1 MNSNYERNMKLI
13 NALVGIILI
22 FFTSSVL
29 ATTINGRIVVLNSDS
44 LKFSVLLQINTNTG
58 FDDLGGATMVLR
70 FDTTAIWLTNTPI
83 KDVHYTFHNF
93 NGGNYYPASV
103 TKPQRNRIWVNV
115 DLPYFNNN
123 NGTIIACNPAWTD
136 LVTIHFDVVNL
147 NRTPGLSWLLTSS
160 FWGIY
165 DADNM
170 TLWENGIFDGSF
182 GMTIDIV
189 DGWNMV
195 SVPGI
200 NPDGQDV
207 NNWWQGRDPY
217 ASVYKMQVGYI
228 PVSTATPG
236 EGYLMKHIG
245 NRTYNTGDEWPE
257 EGIQIVP
264 HEPILVSAGWNL
276 IGGYENIIATNNL
289 TTTPFGLIFGP
300 IYTYAGTYKTATH
313 LEPGRSYL
321 VYLTGAGQIN
331 FPDILSKGNGK
342 VIEYFKAHWGKIS
355 FTDNT
360 GKHFSLYLVDDETD
374 LNLYA
379 LPPVPLE
386 GMFDIRFTSNRIAEN
401 IDNGI
406 QTVNLSGISYPVK
419 VKVENISITLLDES
433 RKNINADLKP
443 GDEITITKESIDKLF
458 ILSGESVT
466 PKKYSLEQNYPN
478 PFNPSTKIKYV
489 VPTESNVN
497 ISLYNVLGELIST
510 LINEEMTPGY
520 YEYELNGSD
529 LASGV
534 YIYRLVAGD
543 FIQSKKMVLL
553 R

>member
-1 MNSNYERNMKLI
+1 MKLI
-13 NALVGIILI
+13 NALVGILLI
-22 FFTSSVL
+22 FFTSSIL
-29 ATTINGRIVVLNSDS
+29 ATTINGRIVVLNADS

-83 KDVHYTFHNF
+83 QDVHYTFHNF

-103 TKPQRNRIWVNV
+103 TKPQTNRIWVNV
-115 DLPYFNNN
+115 DLPFNNNN

-136 LVTIHFDVVNL
+136 LVTIHFDVVNM
-147 NRTPGLSWLLTSS
+147 NRTPGLSWFITSS

-182 GMTIDIV
+182 GMAVDIV
-189 DGWNMV
+189 NGWNMV

-207 NNWWQGRDPY
+207 NTWWQGRDPY

-228 PVSTATPG
+228 PVFTATPS

-276 IGGYENIIATNNL
+276 IGGYENIIAANNL
-289 TTTPFGLIFGP
+289 TTTPSGLISGP
-300 IYTYAGTYKTATH
+300 VYTYAGTYKIATH
-313 LEPGRSYL
+313 LEPGRSYI
-321 VYLTGAGQIN
+321 VYFTGAGQIN

-342 VIEYFKAHWGKIS
+342 VTDYFKDNWGKMS
-355 FTDNT
+355 FTDNS
-360 GKHFSLYLVDDETD
+360 GKHFTLYLVDDETD

>member
-1 MNSNYERNMKLI
+1 MKLI
-13 NALVGIILI
+13 NALVGILLI
-22 FFTSSVL
+22 FFTSSIL
-29 ATTINGRIVVLNSDS
+29 ATTINGRIVVLNADS

-83 KDVHYTFHNF
+83 QDVHYTFHNF

-103 TKPQRNRIWVNV
+103 TKPQTNRIWVNV
-115 DLPYFNNN
+115 DLPFNNNN

-136 LVTIHFDVVNL
+136 LVTIHFDVVNM
-147 NRTPGLSWLLTSS
+147 NRTPGLSWFITSS

-182 GMTIDIV
+182 GMAVDIV
-189 DGWNMV
+189 NGWNMV

-207 NNWWQGRDPY
+207 NTWWQGRDPY

-228 PVSTATPG
+228 PVFTATPS

-276 IGGYENIIATNNL
+276 IGGYENIIAANNL
-289 TTTPFGLIFGP
+289 TTTPSGLISGP
-300 IYTYAGTYKTATH
+300 VYTYAGTYKIATH
-313 LEPGRSYL
+313 LEPGRSYI
-321 VYLTGAGQIN
+321 VYFTGAGQIN

-342 VIEYFKAHWGKIS
+342 VTDYFKDNWGKMS
-355 FTDNT
+355 FTDNS
-360 GKHFSLYLVDDETD
+360 GKHFTLYLVDDETD

-379 LPPVPLE
+379 LPPAPLE

>member
-520 YEYELNGSD
+520 YEYELNGSN

>member
-1 MNSNYERNMKLI
+1 MKLI

-22 FFTSSVL
+22 FFTSSIL

-83 KDVHYTFHNF
+83 KDVHYAFHNF
-93 NGGNYYPASV
+93 NGGNYYPAFV
-103 TKPQRNRIWVNV
+103 TKPQSNRIWVNV
-115 DLPYFNNN
+115 DLPYHNNN
-123 NGTIIACNPAWTD
+123 NGTILACNPAWTD
-136 LVTIHFDVVNL
+136 LVTIHFDVVNM

-182 GMTIDIV
+182 GMAVDIV

-200 NPDGQDV
+200 NPHGQDV

-217 ASVYKMQVGYI
+217 VSVYKMQVGYI
-228 PVSTATPG
+228 PVSTASPG

-276 IGGYENIIATNNL
+276 IGGYENLIATNNL
-289 TTTPFGLIFGP
+289 TTTPFGLISGP

-331 FPDILSKGNGK
+331 FPHILSKGNGK
-342 VIEYFKAHWGKIS
+342 VIEYFKAHWGIIS

-374 LNLYA
+374 LNLYV

-386 GMFDIRFTSNRIAEN
+386 GMFDIRFSSNRIVEN
-401 IDNGI
+401 IDNGT

-419 VKVENISITLLDES
+419 VRVENTSISLLDES
-433 RKNINADLKP
+433 GKNINADLNP

-489 VPTESNVN
+489 VSTESNVN

-510 LINEEMTPGY
+510 LVNEEMTPGY
-520 YEYELNGSD
+520 YEYELNGSN

>member
-1 MNSNYERNMKLI
+1 MKLI
-13 NALVGIILI
+13 NALVGILLI
-22 FFTSSVL
+22 FFTSSIL
-29 ATTINGRIVVLNSDS
+29 ATTINGRIVVLNADS

-83 KDVHYTFHNF
+83 QDVHYTFHNF

-103 TKPQRNRIWVNV
+103 TKPQTNRIWVNV
-115 DLPYFNNN
+115 DLPFNNNN

-136 LVTIHFDVVNL
+136 LVTIHFDVVNM
-147 NRTPGLSWLLTSS
+147 NRTPGLSWFITSS

-182 GMTIDIV
+182 GMAVDIV
-189 DGWNMV
+189 NGWNMV

-207 NNWWQGRDPY
+207 NTWWQGRDPY

-228 PVSTATPG
+228 PVFTATPS

-276 IGGYENIIATNNL
+276 IGGYENIIAANNL
-289 TTTPFGLIFGP
+289 TTTPSGLISGP
-300 IYTYAGTYKTATH
+300 VYTYAGTYKIATH
-313 LEPGRSYL
+313 LEPGHSYI
-321 VYLTGAGQIN
+321 VYFTGAGQIN

-342 VIEYFKAHWGKIS
+342 VTDYFKDNWGKMS
-355 FTDNT
+355 FTDNS
-360 GKHFSLYLVDDETD
+360 GKHFTLYLVDDETD

-379 LPPVPLE
+379 LPPAPLE